1 MVNTSGLIDELVK
14 RMHPDSVYTCGWR
27 YHQKWHSRPIFIQLQ
42 LLFDGKPLLYC
53 ADKLCWLSYK
63 ECLRKTPGAL
73 KSNMI
78 TMESWKKDEHYM
90 KQGQNWKQNKRWYNV
105 ESDTDSK
112 PTCGRPDEPLTSLK
126 LTIIGHAPLASG
138 AKIFFTFSPPP
149 KHIKL
154 VQHENVTIT
163 PHLGASTM
171 EAQEGVAIEIAE
183 AVVGALRGELAATA
197 VNAPMVPAE
206 LAFPIAVLE
215 HKYIKLICTGYLDS
229 ATEEAMEEF
238 RRFEEEM

>member
-1 MVNTSGLIDELVK
+1 MVNTSGLIDKLVK
-14 RMHPDSVYTCGWR
+14 RMHPDSVCTCGWR

-90 KQGQNWKQNKRWYNV
+90 KQGQNWKQNKRQASKLELEQSKLTAAISQLLTTMN
-105 ESDTDSK
+105 EEPESKDGICQSDTDSK

-126 LTIIGHAPLASG
+126 LTIIGHAPLAS
-138 AKIFFTFSPPP
+138 
-149 KHIKL
+149 
-154 VQHENVTIT
+154 
-163 PHLGASTM
+163 
-171 EAQEGVAIEIAE
+171 AQEGVAIEIAE

-206 LAFPIAVLE
+206 LRKKP
-215 HKYIKLICTGYLDS
+215 
-229 ATEEAMEEF
+229 EF